1 MVAVLKK
8 AQRGSADE
16 GPDFFASM
24 HAVPA
29 TDVLRSKQKQHGR
42 DGASLFSI
50 GASDGDPAA
59 LHFSIPATLWM
70 GGQLPC
76 GDQGRQVVGHQRR

>member
-76 GDQGRQVVGHQRR
+76 